1 MGFPIRFPSL
11 DNSFVDR
18 KEFYYKYYWTISY
31 LLQNVTTVKPAPAP
45 LKLLKVEQNC
55 SLQYLPKNARTIRDG
70 NVSFLISFRSDCM
83 IAILLLFSKT
93 RISTQSFTKQIKTII
108 GWTLRSKNKKDERN
122 DRSPKL
128 IWTSFNFLT
137 TSPLT
142 FVRSRLIGFPAEGK

>member
-1 MGFPIRFPSL
+1 MKIIKYFNVKIGFPIRFPSL

-83 IAILLLFSKT
+83 IARYIVDCCCLA
-93 RISTQSFTKQIKTII
+93 
-108 GWTLRSKNKKDERN
+108 
-122 DRSPKL
+122 KL
-128 IWTSFNFLT
+128 ESVFNL
-137 TSPLT
+137 
-142 FVRSRLIGFPAEGK
+142 